1 MKSTK
6 LIGMSDQ
13 PYQPT
18 LAQLRAF
25 VAVARSRHFGT
36 AATSLGVSQPSLS
49 QALASLEAGLGVQ
62 LVERST
68 RKVLITEAG
77 MALLEQAS
85 GIVSSAAELVSSAAG
100 LTGELRGTLRIGMI
114 PTVAPYRLPRLL
126 PQLRAEVDDLA
137 VTVVED
143 QTARLLDA
151 LRSGRIDA
159 AFLALPVHS
168 ASIAE
173 IPLYDEEFVLVV
185 PPGHPL
191 AGRDDLTAD
200 DLPGL
205 PLLLLDEGHC
215 LRDQALDLCRQAES
229 AVGVIGD
236 TRAASLATI
245 VQCVSGGLG
254 VTLLPEPAVAVELR
268 GTDLATARFAA
279 PAPGRRIGLAYR
291 ASSAKTE
298 GFARLAEIAR
308 AAAGSP
314 L

>member
-1 MKSTK
+1 
-6 LIGMSDQ
+6 MSDQ

-36 AATSLGVSQPSLS
+36 AAAKLGVSQPSLS
-49 QALASLEAGLGVQ
+49 QALSSLEAGLGVQ

-77 MALLEQAS
+77 TALLEQAS

-100 LTGELRGTLRIGMI
+100 LTGELRGNLRLGMI
-114 PTVAPYRLPRLL
+114 PTVAPYRLPGLL
-126 PQLRAEVDDLA
+126 PRLRADVPDLA

-143 QTARLLDA
+143 QTARLLEA
-151 LRSGRIDA
+151 LRAGRIDVA
-159 AFLALPVHS
+159 MLALPALS
-168 ASIAE
+168 SGLGE
-173 IPLYDEEFVLVV
+173 IPLYDEDFVLVV
-185 PPGHPL
+185 PPDHPL
-191 AGRDDLTAD
+191 AGRDDLAAD
-200 DLPGL
+200 DLTGL

-229 AVGVIGD
+229 GVDVIGD

-254 VTLLPEPAVAVELR
+254 VTLLPEPAVSVELR

-279 PAPGRRIGLAYR
+279 PAPGRRIGLVYR
-291 ASSAKTE
+291 GSSAKTE
-298 GFARLAEIAR
+298 GFAKLAEIAR
-308 AAAGSP
+308 AAAG
-314 L
+314 

>member
-1 MKSTK
+1 
-6 LIGMSDQ
+6 MSDQ

-36 AATSLGVSQPSLS
+36 AAAKLGVSQPSLS
-49 QALASLEAGLGVQ
+49 QALSSLESGLGVQ

-77 MALLEQAS
+77 MSLLEQAS

-100 LTGELRGTLRIGMI
+100 LTGELRGALRLGLI
-114 PTVAPYRLPRLL
+114 PTVAPYRLPALL
-126 PQLRAEVDDLA
+126 PKLRAEVEDLT

-143 QTARLLDA
+143 QTARLLES
-151 LRSGRIDA
+151 LRAGRIDA
-159 AFLALPVHS
+159 AILALPALTS
-168 ASIAE
+168 GLAE

-185 PPGHPL
+185 PPDHPL
-191 AGRDDLTAD
+191 AGRTDLTPDDLT
-200 DLPGL
+200 GL

-229 AVGVIGD
+229 GVGVIGD

-254 VTLLPEPAVAVELR
+254 VTLLPEPAVCVELR
-268 GTDLATARFAA
+268 GTDLAIARFAA
-279 PAPGRRIGLAYR
+279 PAPGRRIGLVYR
-291 ASSAKTE
+291 ASTAKTE
-298 GFARLAEIAR
+298 GFAKLAEIAR
-308 AAAGSP
+308 TATTTG
-314 L
+314 

>member
-1 MKSTK
+1 
-6 LIGMSDQ
+6 MSDQ

-36 AATSLGVSQPSLS
+36 AAAKLGVSQPSLS
-49 QALASLEAGLGVQ
+49 QALSSLESGLGVQ

-77 MALLEQAS
+77 MSLLEQTS

-100 LTGELRGTLRIGMI
+100 LTGELRGTLRLGLI
-114 PTVAPYRLPRLL
+114 PTVAPYRLPALL
-126 PQLRAEVDDLA
+126 PKLRSEVDDLT

-143 QTARLLDA
+143 QTARLLES
-151 LRSGRIDA
+151 LRAGRIDA
-159 AFLALPVHS
+159 AILALPALNS
-168 ASIAE
+168 GLTE

-185 PPGHPL
+185 PPEHPL
-191 AGRDDLTAD
+191 AGRTDLGPDDLT
-200 DLPGL
+200 GL

-215 LRDQALDLCRQAES
+215 LRDQALDLCRQAE
-229 AVGVIGD
+229 AGVGVIGD

-254 VTLLPEPAVAVELR
+254 VTLLPEPAVGVELR
-268 GTDLATARFAA
+268 GTDLATARFAS
-279 PAPGRRIGLAYR
+279 PKPGRRIGLVYR
-291 ASSAKTE
+291 ASTAKTE
-298 GFARLAEIAR
+298 GFATLAEIAR
-308 AAAGSP
+308 AAAAG
-314 L
+314 

>member
-1 MKSTK
+1 
-6 LIGMSDQ
+6 MSDQ

-36 AATSLGVSQPSLS
+36 AAAKLGVSQPSLS
-49 QALASLEAGLGVQ
+49 QALSSLESGLGVQ

-77 MALLEQAS
+77 MSLLEQAS

-100 LTGELRGTLRIGMI
+100 LTGELRGTLRLGLI
-114 PTVAPYRLPRLL
+114 PTVAPYRLPALL
-126 PQLRAEVDDLA
+126 PKLRAEVEDLT

-143 QTARLLDA
+143 QTARLLES
-151 LRSGRIDA
+151 LRAGRIDA
-159 AFLALPVHS
+159 AILALPALTS
-168 ASIAE
+168 GLAE

-185 PPGHPL
+185 PPDHPL
-191 AGRDDLTAD
+191 AGRTDLTPDDLT
-200 DLPGL
+200 GL

-229 AVGVIGD
+229 GVGVIGD

-254 VTLLPEPAVAVELR
+254 VTLLPEPAVCVELR
-268 GTDLATARFAA
+268 GTDLAIARFAA
-279 PAPGRRIGLAYR
+279 PAPGRRIGLVYR
-291 ASSAKTE
+291 ASTAKTE
-298 GFARLAEIAR
+298 GFAKLAEIAR
-308 AAAGSP
+308 NATTTG
-314 L
+314 

>member
-1 MKSTK
+1 
-6 LIGMSDQ
+6 MSDQ

-36 AATSLGVSQPSLS
+36 AAAKLGVSQPSLS
-49 QALASLEAGLGVQ
+49 QALSSLESGLGVQ

-77 MALLEQAS
+77 MSLLEQAS

-100 LTGELRGTLRIGMI
+100 LTGELRGTLRLGLI
-114 PTVAPYRLPRLL
+114 PTVAPYRLPALL
-126 PQLRAEVDDLA
+126 PKLRAEVEDLT

-143 QTARLLDA
+143 QTARLLES
-151 LRSGRIDA
+151 LRAGRIDA
-159 AFLALPVHS
+159 AILALPALTS
-168 ASIAE
+168 GLAE

-185 PPGHPL
+185 PPDHPL
-191 AGRDDLTAD
+191 AGRTDLTPDDLT
-200 DLPGL
+200 GL

-229 AVGVIGD
+229 GVGVIGD

-254 VTLLPEPAVAVELR
+254 VTLLPEPAVCVELR
-268 GTDLATARFAA
+268 GTDLAIARFAA
-279 PAPGRRIGLAYR
+279 PAPGRRIGLVYR
-291 ASSAKTE
+291 ASTAKTE
-298 GFARLAEIAR
+298 GFAKLAEIAR
-308 AAAGSP
+308 TATTTG
-314 L
+314 

>member
-1 MKSTK
+1 
-6 LIGMSDQ
+6 MSDQ
-13 PYQPT
+13 VYQPT

-85 GIVSSAAELVSSAAG
+85 GIVASAAELVNNAAG
-100 LTGELRGTLRIGMI
+100 LTGELRGSLRIGMI
-114 PTVAPYRLPRLL
+114 PTVAPYRLPALL
-126 PQLRAEVDDLA
+126 PRLRAEVEDLA

-151 LRSGRIDA
+151 LRSGRIDVA
-159 AFLALPVHS
+159 VVALPVLS
-168 ASIAE
+168 AGIAE

-185 PPGHPL
+185 PPDHPF

-200 DLPGL
+200 DLTGL

-215 LRDQALDLCRQAES
+215 LRDQALDLCRQAE
-229 AVGVIGD
+229 AGVGVIGD

-245 VQCVSGGLG
+245 VQCVSGDLG

-268 GTDLATARFAA
+268 GTDLAIARFAP
-279 PAPGRRIGLAYR
+279 PAPGRTVGLAYR
-291 ASSAKTE
+291 ASSAKTD
-298 GFARLAEIAR
+298 GFQRLAAIAR
-308 AAAGSP
+308 EAAGTSV
-314 L
+314 

>member
-1 MKSTK
+1 
-6 LIGMSDQ
+6 MSDQ
-13 PYQPT
+13 QYQPT

-36 AATSLGVSQPSLS
+36 AAATLGVSQPSLS
-49 QALASLEAGLGVQ
+49 QALSSLESGLGVQ

-77 MALLEQAS
+77 MSLLEQAS

-100 LTGELRGTLRIGMI
+100 LTGELRGTLRLGLI
-114 PTVAPYRLPRLL
+114 PTVAPYRLPGLL
-126 PQLRAEVDDLA
+126 PKLRSEVEDLA

-143 QTARLLDA
+143 QTARLVEA
-151 LRSGRIDA
+151 LRAGRIDA
-159 AFLALPVHS
+159 AILALP
-168 ASIAE
+168 ALTAGLAE
-173 IPLYDEEFVLVV
+173 IPLYDEDFVLVV

-191 AGRDDLTAD
+191 AGRTDLAADDLT
-200 DLPGL
+200 GL

-229 AVGVIGD
+229 GVGVIGD
-236 TRAASLATI
+236 TRAASLSTI

-279 PAPGRRIGLAYR
+279 PAPGRRIGLVYR

-298 GFARLAEIAR
+298 GFAKLAEIAR
-308 AAAGSP
+308 DAAGSAG
-314 L
+314 

>member
-1 MKSTK
+1 
-6 LIGMSDQ
+6 MSDQ

-25 VAVARSRHFGT
+25 VAVASSRHFGT
-36 AATSLGVSQPSLS
+36 AATKLGVSQPSLS
-49 QALASLEAGLGVQ
+49 QALAALEAGLGVQ

-85 GIVSSAAELVSSAAG
+85 GIVASAAELVNSAAG
-100 LTGELRGTLRIGMI
+100 LTGELRGSLRMGMI
-114 PTVAPYRLPRLL
+114 PTVAPYRLPALL
-126 PQLRAEVDDLA
+126 PALRSEVDDLS

-143 QTARLLDA
+143 QTARLLEA
-151 LRSGRIDA
+151 LRAGRIDVA
-159 AFLALPVHS
+159 MLALPVLS
-168 ASIAE
+168 AGIAE
-173 IPLYDEEFVLVV
+173 IPLYNEDFVLVV
-185 PPGHPL
+185 PPEHPL
-191 AGRDDLTAD
+191 AGRDDLEAD
-200 DLPGL
+200 DLSGL

-215 LRDQALDLCRQAES
+215 LRDQALDLCRQTGAG
-229 AVGVIGD
+229 VGVIGD

-268 GTDLATARFAA
+268 GTDLAVAHFAR

-291 ASSAKTE
+291 ASSAKTD
-298 GFARLAEIAR
+298 GFAKLAEIAR
-308 AAAGSP
+308 AAAP
-314 L
+314 I

>member
-1 MKSTK
+1 MADSR

-36 AATSLGVSQPSLS
+36 AAAKLGVSQPSLS
-49 QALASLEAGLGVQ
+49 QALSSLESGLGVQ

-77 MALLEQAS
+77 MSLLEQTS

-100 LTGELRGTLRIGMI
+100 LTGELRGTLRLGLI
-114 PTVAPYRLPRLL
+114 PTVAPYRLPALL
-126 PQLRAEVDDLA
+126 PKLRSEVDDLT

-143 QTARLLDA
+143 QTARLLES
-151 LRSGRIDA
+151 LRAGRIDA
-159 AFLALPVHS
+159 AILALPALNS
-168 ASIAE
+168 GLTE

-185 PPGHPL
+185 PPEHPL
-191 AGRDDLTAD
+191 AGRTDLGPDDLT
-200 DLPGL
+200 GL

-215 LRDQALDLCRQAES
+215 LRDQALDLCRQAE
-229 AVGVIGD
+229 AGVGVIGD

-254 VTLLPEPAVAVELR
+254 VTLLPEPAVGVELR
-268 GTDLATARFAA
+268 GTDLATARFAS
-279 PAPGRRIGLAYR
+279 PKPGRRIGLVYR
-291 ASSAKTE
+291 ASTAKTE
-298 GFARLAEIAR
+298 GFATLAEIAR
-308 AAAGSP
+308 AAAAG
-314 L
+314 

>member
-1 MKSTK
+1 
-6 LIGMSDQ
+6 MSDQ

-36 AATSLGVSQPSLS
+36 AAAKLGVSQPSLS
-49 QALASLEAGLGVQ
+49 QALSSLESGLGVQ

-77 MALLEQAS
+77 MSLLEQAS

-100 LTGELRGTLRIGMI
+100 LTGELRGTLRLGLI
-114 PTVAPYRLPRLL
+114 PTVAPYRLPALL
-126 PQLRAEVDDLA
+126 PKLRSEVDDLT

-143 QTARLLDA
+143 QTARLLES
-151 LRSGRIDA
+151 LRAGRIDA
-159 AFLALPVHS
+159 AILALPALNS
-168 ASIAE
+168 GLTE

-185 PPGHPL
+185 PPEHPL
-191 AGRDDLTAD
+191 AGRTDLGPDDLT
-200 DLPGL
+200 GL

-215 LRDQALDLCRQAES
+215 LRDQALDLCRQAE
-229 AVGVIGD
+229 AGVGVIGD

-254 VTLLPEPAVAVELR
+254 VTLLPEPAVGVELR
-268 GTDLATARFAA
+268 GTDLATARFAS
-279 PAPGRRIGLAYR
+279 PKPGRRIGLVYR
-291 ASSAKTE
+291 ASTAKTE
-298 GFARLAEIAR
+298 GFATLAEIAR
-308 AAAGSP
+308 AAAAG
-314 L
+314 